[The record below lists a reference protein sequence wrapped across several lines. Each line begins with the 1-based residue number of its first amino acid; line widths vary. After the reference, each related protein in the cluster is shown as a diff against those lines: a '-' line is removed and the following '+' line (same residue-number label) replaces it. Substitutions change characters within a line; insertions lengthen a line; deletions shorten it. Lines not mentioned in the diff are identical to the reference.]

1 MTTDSP
7 RPAPLDPESAQ
18 RLIGA
23 ILLRGR
29 LRALGLALI
38 WRMASAGERRAL
50 ARAGF
55 GPEPVAIDDVED
67 LLEDLIRE
75 SVEEPAD
82 THGALG
88 LGDLDV
94 ILEGLDAG
102 DERYRL
108 LEAMRDRLIAE
119 SRCGRTR

>member
-1 MTTDSP
+1 MTAETA
-7 RPAPLDPESAQ
+7 RPGPLDHESAQ

-29 LRALGLALI
+29 LRPLGLALV

-55 GPEPVAIDDVED
+55 GTEPVAIEDVED
-67 LLEDLIRE
+67 LLEELIRD
-75 SVEEPAD
+75 SVEESDDAR
-82 THGALG
+82 GALG

-94 ILEGLDAG
+94 ILEGLDAE

-119 SRCGRTR
+119 SRCGEAR

>member
-1 MTTDSP
+1 MTADTP
-7 RPAPLDPESAQ
+7 RATPLDLESAQ

-29 LRALGLALI
+29 LRPLGLALV
-38 WRMASAGERRAL
+38 WRMASTAERL
-50 ARAGF
+50 TLTRAGF
-55 GPEPVAIDDVED
+55 GPEPIALEDVED
-67 LLEDLIRE
+67 LLEELIRDA
-75 SVEEPAD
+75 VEEPAEAQ
-82 THGALG
+82 GALG

-94 ILEGLDAG
+94 ILEGLDTE

-119 SRCGRTR
+119 SRCGTGP

>member
-1 MTTDSP
+1 MTADTP
-7 RPAPLDPESAQ
+7 RATPLDLESAQ

-29 LRALGLALI
+29 LRPLGLALV
-38 WRMASAGERRAL
+38 WRMASTAERRTL
-50 ARAGF
+50 TRAGF
-55 GPEPVAIDDVED
+55 GPEPIALEDVED
-67 LLEDLIRE
+67 LLEELIRDA
-75 SVEEPAD
+75 VEEPAEAQ
-82 THGALG
+82 GALG

-94 ILEGLDAG
+94 ILEGLDTE

-119 SRCGRTR
+119 SRCGTAP